1 MTRGGE
7 HMEICGVRGAAGAAG
22 AGPSRF
28 GQDQANAFGSR
39 VGVPDDRCGTLDE
52 DADRSLRRNVVCEAY
67 SDQFVHL
74 QDTVCYAIV
83 CCHVESEPHPSS
95 HVVDS

>member
-1 MTRGGE
+1 MRFEAREMMTPGGE
-7 HMEICGVRGAAGAAG
+7 HMEICGVRGAAG

-52 DADRSLRRNVVCEAY
+52 DADRSLRRKVVCEAY
-67 SDQFVHL
+67 SD
-74 QDTVCYAIV
+74 
-83 CCHVESEPHPSS
+83 
-95 HVVDS
+95 